1 MNILQKM
8 DGISDM
14 KRIILQKSIK
24 DEKVTVKIKME
35 PTYRCD
41 DPTKIFSPIVKK
53 GKAIHLV
60 PELSAISPYSRVS
73 EAKKTDVNN
82 LLSKR
87 FGDDWRSMGD
97 LDFYANIIDAV
108 GIVTGNEGDDT
119 TTCGCLDEEGGL
131 NNV

>member
-1 MNILQKM
+1 
-8 DGISDM
+8 
-14 KRIILQKSIK
+14 
-24 DEKVTVKIKME
+24 ME

-97 LDFYANIIDAV
+97 LDFYANIMYAV
-108 GIVTGNEGDDT
+108 GIVTGNEGDD